1 MNHYCV
7 FCVYSSERFS
17 LEKHFLCK
25 EIAEKFCDNCN
36 RYLDK
41 YHGRWY
47 CVRCLS
53 DAEYEDIDNYKLEV
67 TQSQIHSLQNSIM
80 AIETALESMSVV
92 IRDESAVYKAELA
105 DRLRKGL
112 KGQEAIA
119 HYNEWMRRYH
129 MEYLMVKED

>member
-1 MNHYCV
+1 MKHYCV
-7 FCVYSSERFS
+7 FCVYSSDEYY

-25 EIAEKFCDNCN
+25 EIAEKVCDSCN
-36 RYLDK
+36 RFVTL
-41 YHGRWY
+41 YHGHWY

-53 DAEYEDIDNYKLEV
+53 DAEYEDVEHYKLEV
-67 TQSQIHSLQNSIM
+67 TQPQIHNLRNSIM
-80 AIETALESMSVV
+80 AIETALESMSVD

-112 KGQEAIA
+112 EGKEAIA

-129 MEYLMVKED
+129 MDYLMVKED

>member
-7 FCVYSSERFS
+7 FCVYSSKQFY
-17 LEKHFLCK
+17 LKKAFLCK
-25 EIAEKFCDNCN
+25 EIAVNFCHNCN
-36 RYLDK
+36 SFLDK
-41 YHGRWY
+41 YHGYWY

-53 DAEYEDIDNYKLEV
+53 DEEYNNIDHYKLEV
-67 TQSQIHSLQNSIM
+67 TKPQVHSLRNAIM
-80 AIETALESMSVV
+80 AIESTLESMSLD

-112 KGQEAIA
+112 EGKEAIA
-119 HYNEWMRRYH
+119 HYNDWMRRYH